1 MPVQQ
6 QSENNASREDI
17 AAIIAE
23 RNQHFHLQWFKD
35 LFSGRL
41 SLGDTF
47 WLGYLGSTLIITPV
61 TFVMA
66 VLARGFLPDTYFSFG
81 LAIWFCLLGF
91 YYITLFIAVA
101 RKALSTP
108 EAKGWRWA
116 AVLFALLATMGF
128 LTRIYAYLI
137 TI

>member
-23 RNQHFHLQWFKD
+23 RSRHFHLQWFKD

-47 WLGYLGSTLIITPV
+47 WLGYLGSALIIAPV
-61 TFVMA
+61 TFVFFI
-66 VLARGFLPDTYFSFG
+66 LARGFLPSTYFSLV
-81 LAIWFCLLGF
+81 LAVWFCLISL
-91 YYITLFIAVA
+91 YYIALFMAVV

-108 EAKGWRWA
+108 EAAGWRWA
-116 AVLFALLATMGF
+116 AILFALLSTMG
-128 LTRIYAYLI
+128 LLNRVYAYLA
-137 TI
+137 T

>member
-23 RNQHFHLQWFKD
+23 RNRHFHLQWFKD

-47 WLGYLGSTLIITPV
+47 WLGYLGTSLIIAPV
-61 TFVMA
+61 TFVLA
-66 VLARGFLPDTYFSFG
+66 ILARGFLSSTHFSFG
-81 LAIWFCLLGF
+81 LAAWFCLISL
-91 YYITLFIAVA
+91 YYIALFMAVV

-108 EAKGWRWA
+108 QAAGWRWA
-116 AVLFALLATMGF
+116 AVLFALLSTMAL
-128 LTRIYAYLI
+128 LTRVYAYLI